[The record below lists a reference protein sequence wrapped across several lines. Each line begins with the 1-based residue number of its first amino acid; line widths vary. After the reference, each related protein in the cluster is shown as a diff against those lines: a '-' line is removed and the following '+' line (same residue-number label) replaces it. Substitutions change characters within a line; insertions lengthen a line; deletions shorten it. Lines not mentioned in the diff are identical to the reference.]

1 MHYYKKNIGDYAKK
15 TGRLTLLQHGA
26 YTILF
31 DACYD
36 REKFPTLEEAIEW
49 SWAITQDEID
59 AVEFVLK
66 RFFTFQDGVYVQSRI
81 QEEIVEYHSKANKN
95 KEIALE
101 REAKRRGQS
110 TNRAQVVNETPPNH
124 KPITTNHKPI
134 TNKITAPIGF
144 SEFWD
149 AYDKKVGKPN
159 SLKAWA
165 KIDFDKYT
173 LVQIIK
179 AAKADKQAKPDNK
192 YRKDPERWLKGQH
205 WLDELVVEQ
214 VTKPKE
220 LPLVTEKQIEDAYRI
235 ECGGDPSKARFNSYF
250 EMKKY
255 VLDQREKRTRSSGQV
270 PGAPTDYLSKIMGN
284 QSVS

>member
-1 MHYYKKNIGDYAKK
+1 MHYFQFEIKEWVANTAH
-15 TGRLTLLQHGA
+15 L
-26 YTILF
+26 
-31 DACYD
+31 
-36 REKFPTLEEAIEW
+36 TLEEEAVYLRLINYYYDSERAIPVDIAMISRKLRIVNQE
-49 SWAITQDEID
+49 ITESILH
-59 AVEFVLK
+59 E
-66 RFFTFQDGVYVQSRI
+66 FFTESSEGFIHNRCDV
-81 QEEIVEYHSKANKN
+81 EIAKYHSKIEQASRAGK
-95 KEIALE
+95 ASAE
-101 REAKRRGQS
+101 RKSNGRS
-110 TNRAQVVNETPPNH
+110 TGVQPIINH
-124 KPITTNHKPI
+124 KSLIINQES
-134 TNKITAPIGF
+134 NKKIAPIGF

-255 VLDQREKRTRSSGQV
+255 VLDQREKRARSSGQV